1 MRLKDKVAIITGA
14 SMGIGR
20 ADAYLFAKE
29 GAKIAIGDITD
40 AGAEETAAAIRSGGG
55 EAFFLHADVTKEEEV
70 KKLVAKTIEKFGKI
84 DILINNAG
92 IPQKLFPIEE
102 TGVELWD
109 QVHDVNL
116 KSVFLMSKH
125 VVPHMKKAG
134 SGVIINMSTVNSLR
148 PHPFHCAVSSAKSS
162 VIMMTKCLAVELAPN
177 KIRVNCVSPWTI
189 DTPAFRGSLTEEQQ
203 KVWIGQI
210 PLGRIGQPDDIANAI
225 LFLVSDEAS
234 WITGVNLPVD
244 GGYAV

>member
-1 MRLKDKVAIITGA
+1 MRLANKVAIITGA

-40 AGAEETAAAIRSGGG
+40 AGAEETAATIRSRGG
-55 EAFFLHADVTKEEEV
+55 EAFFLHADVTKAAEA
-70 KKLVAKTIEKFGKI
+70 KKLVDFTFEKFGKI

-92 IPQKLFPIEE
+92 IPQKLFPIEDTDE
-102 TGVELWD
+102 ALWD

-116 KSVFLMSKH
+116 KSVFLMSKYT
-125 VVPHMKKAG
+125 VPYMKKAG

-148 PHPFHCAVSSAKSS
+148 PHGFHCAVSSSKSS
-162 VIMMTKCLAVELAPN
+162 VIMMAKCLAVELAPN
-177 KIRVNCVSPWTI
+177 KIRVNCISPWTI
-189 DTPAFRGSLTEEQQ
+189 DTPAFRGSLTPEQQ

-210 PLGRIGQPDDIANAI
+210 PLGRIGQPEDIANAA
-225 LFLVSDEAS
+225 LFLASDEAS

>member
-1 MRLKDKVAIITGA
+1 MRFKGKVVIITGA

-20 ADAYLFAKE
+20 ADAYLFSKE

-40 AGAEETAAAIRSGGG
+40 TGAEETAVTIRSKGGD
-55 EAFFLHADVTKEEEV
+55 AFFLHADVTKEKEV
-70 KKLVAKTIEKFGKI
+70 KHLVAKTIEKYGKI

-92 IPQKLFPIEE
+92 VPQKLFPIEE
-102 TGVELWD
+102 TEVELWD
-109 QVHDVNL
+109 NVHDVNL

-125 VVPHMKKAG
+125 VVPYMKKAG

-148 PHPFHCAVSSAKSS
+148 PHPFHCAVSSSKSS
-162 VIMMTKCLAVELAPN
+162 VIMMTKCLAIELAPN

-203 KVWIGQI
+203 KVWINQI
-210 PLGRIGQPDDIANAI
+210 PLGRIGQPEDIANAI
-225 LFLVSDEAS
+225 LFLASDEAS